1 VKRQTLILVVIG
13 VILFIAGSAIAY
25 ASVEK
30 ASKNSGSSTVVA
42 GTSTGAVV
50 AKQDIPAGT
59 TGQQMISR
67 GLVALQTIPTK
78 SFSPADLQSTQ
89 ALTNEVL
96 TAPVTK
102 GSAISSTE
110 LTASTSSISV
120 PPGLDA
126 MTVTVTGAASLAG
139 YLTPGANVDIYANI
153 TKLTE
158 GPGVTSTVALPC
170 TQLAMA
176 DIQVLD
182 VSQTSP
188 SLAGSKGTAG
198 RTIPS
203 GETLLLAVQPSQARS
218 LSFLSQNEAISVV
231 QTSQDTNPPPVGQ
244 CIGTNQTT
252 SAP

>member
-13 VILFIAGSAIAY
+13 VILFVAGSAIAY

-30 ASKNSGSSTVVA
+30 ASKNSGSPTVVS

-50 AKQDIPAGT
+50 ATQNIPAGT

-78 SFSPADLQSTQ
+78 SFSAADLQSTQ

-96 TAPVTK
+96 VAPVTK
-102 GSAISSTE
+102 GSAISSTN
-110 LTASTSSISV
+110 LIASTSSIAV

-139 YLTPGANVDIYANI
+139 YLTPGANIDIYANI
-153 TKLTE
+153 TKLSE
-158 GPGVTSTVALPC
+158 GAGVSSTVPLPC

-176 DIQVLD
+176 DIQVMD

-188 SLAGSKGTAG
+188 SLGAIKGSAG
-198 RTIPS
+198 RTIPPS
-203 GETLLLAVQPSQARS
+203 ETLLLALTPSQART

-231 QTSQDTNPPPVGQ
+231 QTSHDTNPPPVSQ